1 MKGALLLIVGV
12 AIGFVIAH
20 EVAKTD
26 TGRQFFDDVDGKAR
40 EFGDAVVSGY
50 KAREAELRTAVA
62 NAQDAIDDLAKRAK
76 A

>member
-12 AIGFVIAH
+12 AIGFVVAH

-26 TGRQFFDDVDGKAR
+26 AGKQFFDDVDGKAK
-40 EFGDAVVSGY
+40 EFGDAVISGY
-50 KAREAELRTAVA
+50 RAREAELRTAVS

>member
-12 AIGFVIAH
+12 AIGFVVAH

-26 TGRQFFDDVDGKAR
+26 AGKQFFDEVDGKAK
-40 EFGDAVVSGY
+40 EFGDAVVHGY

>member
-1 MKGALLLIVGV
+1 MKGALLLIAGV
-12 AIGFVIAH
+12 AIGFVVAH

-26 TGRQFFDDVDGKAR
+26 GGRRFFDEVDAKTKD
-40 EFGDAVVSGY
+40 FGDAVVQGY
-50 KAREAELRTAVA
+50 KAREAELRDAVA